1 MAHGMQPTIKR
12 AMESGDWLQL
22 CILSLVWGGSFFFVE
37 VALRGFQPLTVVAL
51 RVSIAA
57 ACLWIVIA
65 ATSPGSLRAKMRW
78 AQWFVM
84 GMINNALPFS
94 LIVWSQTHVASG
106 HAAILNATTPLFTV
120 VVAHFALRDE
130 PLRLQAVGGIIAG
143 LIGVSLI
150 VGTSGIGTSADV
162 AADIA
167 LLIAAFS
174 YACASVYGRRFG
186 SDSAIVTAA
195 GQLTGASL
203 VMIPLALAIE
213 PPWLGEAPSLESLSA
228 VAGLAVLSTAFA
240 YIVYFSILRRA
251 GATNLM
257 LVTLLVPAT
266 ALLLGVTFLGERLA
280 IPDLAGLAAIGV
292 GLVAIDGRL
301 FGKRPGPR
309 PRGRA

>member
-1 MAHGMQPTIKR
+1 MQPTIKR
-12 AMESGDWLQL
+12 VMGPRDWLQL
-22 CILSLVWGGSFFFVE
+22 CVLSLVWGGSFFFVE

-51 RVSIAA
+51 RVCIAA

-65 ATSPGSLRAKMRW
+65 ATNPGSLRATMRW
-78 AQWFVM
+78 VQWIVM
-84 GMINNALPFS
+84 GTVNNALPFS
-94 LIVWSQTHVASG
+94 LIAWSQTHVASG

-143 LIGVSLI
+143 LVGVGLI
-150 VGTSGIGTSADV
+150 VGMSGIGTSALA
-162 AADIA
+162 AADLA
-167 LLIAAFS
+167 LLIAALS

-186 SDSAIVTAA
+186 SDPPIVTAA

-203 VMIPLALAIE
+203 VMMPLAIAVE
-213 PPWLGEAPSLESLSA
+213 RPWLGEAPSLTSVSA

-240 YIVYFSILRRA
+240 YIVYFSLLRRA

-266 ALLLGVTFLGERLA
+266 ALLLGVALLGERLSL
-280 IPDLAGLAAIGV
+280 PDLAGLAAIGL
-292 GLVAIDGRL
+292 GLVVIDGRL
-301 FGKRPGPR
+301 FGNWPGPQR
-309 PRGRA
+309 SGRA